1 MRLNGNLVLNSDGL
15 SEIQNAIFERVA
27 ALPTVK
33 ASEKGRFVFVTGES
47 KVYFNDGIQWSAL
60 ATGGNAAALQTE
72 VDALESALG
81 SFFTAAGGFDSA
93 ALSSMANIVGT
104 AGSLTEVIGL
114 INTAIGSVK
123 SDLASETSRA
133 TTAEAG
139 LQSAIDA
146 EASRATTAEAGL
158 QSAIDAEAAARSSAD
173 TTLQGNIDAE
183 ATARAAA
190 DTTLTNA
197 LAAEVTRATGAEG
210 TLTTNLG
217 AEVTRATAAEAG
229 LQSAIDAEVSRAES
243 AEVQLTSDL
252 AAEVTRATAAEATLQ
267 ATMDQKLAG
276 LTWKNSVKVLSD
288 SNIESLSGLLTIDGV
303 TLAEGDRV
311 LVNGQTAPADNG
323 VWVASVGNWTRAEDM
338 DATTPLNEFNSA
350 AVFVELGT
358 QYHDTGWT
366 EVLAVSTIGEDP
378 VQFTQF
384 NGAAGITA
392 GDGLDKSG
400 NTLLVKADGST
411 ITVTAAGV
419 KVADSVIASISANG
433 SAISSEAAA
442 RTAAD
447 TTLQGNIDAEAT
459 RAQAAETALGNS
471 VTAETSRATTAEA
484 GLQAAIDAEV
494 TRAQGV
500 EADLQSEL
508 DAEVVRATAA
518 EGVLTTDVA
527 AINTKLGKIYF
538 KYEAGSA
545 TPSHVVAH
553 NLGQQFGVVTVID
566 SATKEVIIPQ
576 SIVFD
581 SANQL
586 TVTLNAALAITVV
599 VVAVGF

>member
-47 KVYFNDGIQWSAL
+47 KVYFNDGTQWSAL

-81 SFFTAAGGFDSA
+81 NFFTASGGFDST
-93 ALSSMANIVGT
+93 ALNTMTNIVGT

-114 INTAIGSVK
+114 INTAIGAVK
-123 SDLASETSRA
+123 ADLASEVGRA
-133 TTAEAG
+133 QAAEAG
-139 LQSAIDA
+139 IQSDLATEVTDRTAADTALQ
-146 EASRATTAEAGL
+146 GN
-158 QSAIDAEAAARSSAD
+158 IDAEAATRAAAD

-183 ATARAAA
+183 AAARAAA
-190 DTTLTNA
+190 DTTLTNDLAAEVARAQAAESA
-197 LAAEVTRATGAEG
+197 LTSGLSAEVTRAQAAEATLQGNIDAEKTRAEG
-210 TLTTNLG
+210 VEATLTSGLS
-217 AEVTRATAAEAG
+217 AEVTRA
-229 LQSAIDAEVSRAES
+229 Q
-243 AEVQLTSDL
+243 
-252 AAEVTRATAAEATLQ
+252 AAEATLQ

-276 LTWKNSVKVLSD
+276 LTWKNSVKALAA
-288 SNIESLSGLLTIDGV
+288 SNITLSGEQTIDGV
-303 TLAEGDRV
+303 ALVAGDRV
-311 LVNGQTAPADNG
+311 LVNGQTSAFENG
-323 VWVASVGNWTRAEDM
+323 VYVVSADAWVRASDM

-350 AVFVELGT
+350 AVFVEQGT

-366 EVLAVSTIGEDP
+366 EVLEVSVVGTDP

-400 NTLLVKADGST
+400 NTLLVKADGTT

-433 SAISSEAAA
+433 TAITDEAAA
-442 RTAAD
+442 RAAAD
-447 TTLQGNIDAEAT
+447 TTLQGNIDAEAA
-459 RAQAAETALGNS
+459 RAQAAETTLGNS
-471 VTAETSRATTAEA
+471 VTAEVSRAQAAEA
-484 GLQAAIDAEV
+484 TLQGNIDAEAAA
-494 TRAQGV
+494 R
-500 EADLQSEL
+500 
-508 DAEVVRATAA
+508 TAA
-518 EGVLTTDVA
+518 DTALAGDIA
-527 AINTKLGKIYF
+527 AETSARTAADTALADDIAGINTKLGKIYF

-545 TPSHVVAH
+545 LSSHTVTH
-553 NLGQQFGVVTVID
+553 NLAQQFGVVTVID